1 MHRGVSGL
9 LMLLPWQRRRSGWSM
24 EDVSWGELW
33 ASVNHF
39 IGRNRSIVW
48 RTDHAFSF
56 FSLSKQRVL
65 MFVLYLFFFHFWDEC
80 LQRGLLFIYL
90 NKGMKRRLFFYAGRT
105 KYKRIQLFEGC
116 KRRVRSRLL
125 ESSQNK
131 NKPRDQK
138 GFQRRILKR
147 SKLTLKGN

>member
-65 MFVLYLFFFHFWDEC
+65 MFVLYLFFFISGTSVYSGDCC
-80 LQRGLLFIYL
+80 LFFL
-90 NKGMKRRLFFYAGRT
+90 NKGRKRRLFFYAGRT